1 MDTITI
7 TPKTSYY
14 AGDIEL
20 WDMRRIAIECGVSK
34 TRILSLRD
42 SLNFPEV
49 YAVSDNNRAYYPAE
63 DVKAWMLATADI
75 RKTPNAKG
83 KRRVG
88 RPVST
93 NRGVVVKAR
102 LS

>member
-20 WDMRRIAIECGVSK
+20 WDLRRIAIECGVSK
-34 TRILSLRD
+34 TRILTLRT
-42 SLNFPEV
+42 SPHFPEV
-49 YAVSDNNRAYYPAE
+49 YAVSDNNRVYYPAE
-63 DVKAWMLATADI
+63 GIRAWMLATADI
-75 RKTPNAKG
+75 RKSPNAEG

-93 NRGVVVKAR
+93 NHGKVVKAR